1 MVRTDLHSPVG
12 EGESLYTGIT
22 TWAAHAS
29 RWILLPAAVAGFGL
43 GAALLAG
50 GWERIPAAGLP
61 LAVGSIG
68 AWGLIEQ
75 RRTRRHPRGRVA
87 LQWALVWLGVTGA
100 IAAGLGILLWMMG
113 PAPIL

>member
-1 MVRTDLHSPVG
+1 MVPTDLHPPVG
-12 EGESLYTGIT
+12 DGESLYTGIT

-29 RWILLPAAVAGFGL
+29 RWILLPGVVAGFGL
-43 GAALLAG
+43 GAALLVE

-61 LAVGSIG
+61 LTVGSIG

-75 RRTRRHPRGRVA
+75 RRPKGHRRSRAA